1 MGGRS
6 EITDFEEV
14 VMLDRQYLQNWSPL
28 LDIEILFRTVMIVL
42 KREGA
47 S

>member
-1 MGGRS
+1 
-6 EITDFEEV
+6 
-14 VMLDRQYLQNWSPL
+14 MLDRQYLQNWSPMYDIQIL
-28 LDIEILFRTVMIVL
+28 LRTVAIVL